1 MRYSLLALATVFLAA
16 CQTPGYDYE
25 ARIAPNYPQAAEFR
39 DPDVGRFRGPGG
51 DVAEAEFGAMISEI
65 SLDGRPWFARSA
77 GAPDSLYEGG
87 VAIEGWEAEVRY
99 ERDRRCVEHEG
110 LFNCKRQ
117 GIVETECTN
126 ETVTVSVTATLV
138 DLGTNRPV
146 FTSVQPG
153 SAARDT
159 CIDIAEYRDGTVE
172 TGTYRDPYRSSYN
185 PYDAPIGL
193 VHDAVID
200 AVRRFRYDIAPYNK
214 TLRAEIMQKG
224 LIPEEQNDTRFTLA
238 VEATRNG
245 NFLGACAQ
253 WDELAR
259 EYPRAPA
266 VLHNQGA
273 CAEAR
278 GDMETAQ
285 LRYARASELASQIP
299 LLDVKSA
306 KPIFDALERVSGRRY
321 DEMLLDGS
329 LPKSGS

>member
-1 MRYSLLALATVFLAA
+1 MRYSLLALAAVCLAA

-39 DPDVGRFRGPGG
+39 DPEIGRFRGPGG

-65 SLDGRPWFARSA
+65 SLDGRPWFVRSA

-87 VAIEGWEAEVRY
+87 VTIEGWEAEVRY

-138 DLGTNRPV
+138 DLGANRPV
-146 FTSVQPG
+146 FTSVQSG

-159 CIDIAEYRDGTVE
+159 RIDIAEYRDGTVD

-200 AVRRFRYDIAPYNK
+200 AVRRFRYDIAPYNT

-238 VEATRNG
+238 VDATRNG

-299 LLDVKSA
+299 LLDDKSA
-306 KPIFDALERVSGRRY
+306 MPIFDALERVSGRRY